1 MRICSFFGHHDY
13 SYCNQQEN
21 LTKIIV
27 DLIENYGVT
36 DFYCGFRG
44 NFDELCST
52 IISKLKLNYKNIKL
66 SMVLSYHPSK
76 KEDNFQPLYIDDS
89 VYLLNR
95 YVPPALAI
103 IETNKMMVDCSD
115 FIVCGVKYTFGGA
128 NTAIEYA
135 ERKKKNIVYLF
146 EERKNR
152 K

>member
-1 MRICSFFGHHDY
+1 
-13 SYCNQQEN
+13 
-21 LTKIIV
+21 
-27 DLIENYGVT
+27 
-36 DFYCGFRG
+36 
-44 NFDELCST
+44 
-52 IISKLKLNYKNIKL
+52 
-66 SMVLSYHPSK
+66 MVLSYHPRK
-76 KEDNFQPLYIDDS
+76 KEGNFQPLCIDDT

-146 EERKNR
+146 EDRKNR
-152 K
+152 